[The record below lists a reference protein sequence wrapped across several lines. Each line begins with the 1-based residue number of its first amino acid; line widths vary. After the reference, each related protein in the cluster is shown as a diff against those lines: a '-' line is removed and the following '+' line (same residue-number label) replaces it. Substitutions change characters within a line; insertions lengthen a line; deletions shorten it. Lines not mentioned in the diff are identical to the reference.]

1 MRRLAA
7 CMMLA
12 AALVLG
18 SSAAAAAQ
26 QQPYPPP
33 TGTLVLSQSSV
44 APGGSFTATLNG
56 CTDSEAVN
64 FTVAGDSATA
74 TCDDGV
80 ATATL
85 RAPSE
90 ADTYTVTATSPT
102 VSATATLA
110 VVGPDD
116 DDELP
121 QAGSNT
127 TPIVQL
133 GLGVLVAGLGLVGVA
148 WYRRRSSA
156 AA

>member
-1 MRRLAA
+1 
-7 CMMLA
+7 MMLA
-12 AALVLG
+12 AAPVLG
-18 SSAAAAAQ
+18 ASGLAAAQ
-26 QQPYPPP
+26 SVEYPLDDV
-33 TGTLVLSQSSV
+33 TLVLSRSSV

-56 CTDSEAVN
+56 CTDGEVVS

-80 ATATL
+80 ASATL
-85 RAPSE
+85 SAPSE

-102 VSATATLA
+102 VSATATLE

-116 DDELP
+116 DGELP

-133 GLGVLVAGLGLVGVA
+133 GLGVVVAGLGLVGVG